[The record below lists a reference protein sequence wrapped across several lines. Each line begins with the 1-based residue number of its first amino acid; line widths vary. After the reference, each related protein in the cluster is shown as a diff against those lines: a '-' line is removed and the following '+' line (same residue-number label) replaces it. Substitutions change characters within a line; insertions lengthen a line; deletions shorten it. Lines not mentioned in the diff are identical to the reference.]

1 MKEVR
6 REEKERKDRIRW
18 SSRIEKT
25 STWEENAKKRWR
37 NEDDMKRSWRR
48 HEEE

>member
-25 STWEENAKKRWR
+25 ST
-37 NEDDMKRSWRR
+37 
-48 HEEE
+48 